1 MLNVW
6 NWVKEDGDKLSIY
19 WDHVHVAVSYK
30 FQKDAHLFHVLWK
43 ACRSSGV
50 SGFLLYGIFSD
61 IIYFWHLESYYF
73 PWSHHLRISYCLLVS
88 HVLYHICDLNAH
100 WNVYSHIMI
109 SHFHYCFMRSSWEDV
124 RNWHINDSLSHNEA
138 SHLHH
143 VLHIIGLRVHI
154 VTIDFILLFDMICLL
169 TN

>member
-1 MLNVW
+1 MLTFSMFCERLV
-6 NWVKEDGDKLSIY
+6 G
-19 WDHVHVAVSYK
+19 
-30 FQKDAHLFHVLWK
+30 VLV
-43 ACRSSGV
+43 CQ
-50 SGFLLYGIFSD
+50 
-61 IIYFWHLESYYF
+61 
-73 PWSHHLRISYCLLVS
+73 ISYCMAYLVISIIFGIWSPFIFLEVFIYESVIALLVS

-154 VTIDFILLFDMICLL
+154 VTSDFILLFGMICLL
-169 TN
+169 TNLT